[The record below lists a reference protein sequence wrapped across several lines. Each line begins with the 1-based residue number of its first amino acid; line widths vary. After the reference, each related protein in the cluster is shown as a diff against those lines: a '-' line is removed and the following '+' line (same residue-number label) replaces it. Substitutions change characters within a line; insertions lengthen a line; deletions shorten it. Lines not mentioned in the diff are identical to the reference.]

1 VTELTRESSIL
12 TSSPS
17 RLVTA
22 LYLSAVVIEDER
34 TGDHA
39 GMHLISKL
47 EQDGSV
53 ASFRIETSELLTFW
67 TGLERELHSKS
78 LFRGPT
84 EIRIRIGHGT
94 PGRKLEPL
102 VTLGVDKRST
112 FFAPVIHFS
121 QRGFWPREEDSQ
133 RRVGTTICVSKIFCS
148 YVLKLQVSSVDPW

>member
-1 VTELTRESSIL
+1 MRVCISS
-12 TSSPS
+12 
-17 RLVTA
+17 
-22 LYLSAVVIEDER
+22 LS
-34 TGDHA
+34 
-39 GMHLISKL
+39 

-112 FFAPVIHFS
+112 FFAACHPFFTEGVLAKGGGLPKACGHNHL
-121 QRGFWPREEDSQ
+121 
-133 RRVGTTICVSKIFCS
+133 CVQDFLFLCSKITGIFGRP
-148 YVLKLQVSSVDPW
+148 VVEVKPRIHDVVHPQPKVR